1 MNSRRTNIISSDTK
15 EHRFGIK
22 SASLRDKDS
31 RVICKRIVAPF
42 INLIGIYATDIHQET
57 HLVTL
62 RVPVIYSESTS
73 SGTKNFYVRRSTYR
87 IFEKSLKEQLQKY
100 INVPKIREF
109 ILS

>member
-1 MNSRRTNIISSDTK
+1 MKSRWTSIVRSDTK
-15 EHRFGIK
+15 EHRFGVK
-22 SASLRDKDS
+22 SASLRDKDN

-42 INLIGIYATDIHQET
+42 IDLLGIYATNIHQET
-57 HLVTL
+57 NLVTL
-62 RVPVIYSESTS
+62 WMPTIYAESTS
-73 SGTKNFYVRRSTYR
+73 GGTKNFYVRMSTYR